1 MKRKLEELR
10 LNLDEFVHQTDY
22 SVLLLSCMPEE
33 SVYVAGFLDGLDEPT
48 EHCAFLVYPGPFRGA
63 EAYLRD
69 LLAFTEVQ
77 LDKATAARQQR
88 GEPPPPPLPAATKDA
103 RLDPAARFELWLRYL
118 PALLPNQTQFAIVV
132 GLLPIECED
141 FNGYARFLERVV
153 LFDRRP
159 QWMEALRLVIIDAR
173 EAPIL
178 RPLIQQR
185 RLDTVLTWELDLSPP
200 ALVDALSCECADP
213 SIPIAQRIA
222 SLVQLGGIDLA
233 YRRYPDAREKYAAA
247 FEFYSS
253 PPVPAM
259 QALCMQGAG
268 DALAAEGRL
277 LEAKEMYERGLWVCM
292 DANVLPAALLLLQ
305 ALVRVCFTIPDL
317 AHAEAYAH
325 AGSRL
330 ADGTLNPTLY
340 AHLLESRGDAQLG
353 QGKSK
358 EAVTSYEHARSVAA
372 HHLLI
377 EAWESSLDKLIRLYE
392 EAGAS
397 VELSERRRE
406 RADMSAEKAA
416 DPRRNQPPHAG
427 AQT

>member
-10 LNLDEFVHQTDY
+10 LNLDELVHQTDY
-22 SVLLLSCMPEE
+22 SVFLLSCMPDE

-63 EAYLRD
+63 EAYLQD

-77 LDKATAARQQR
+77 LEKAAAARQQR
-88 GEPPPPPLPAATKDA
+88 GEPPPPPLPAATKDI
-103 RLDPAARFELWLRYL
+103 RLAPADRFELWLRYL
-118 PALLPNQTQFAIVV
+118 PTLLPNQTEFAVVV

-141 FNGYARFLERVV
+141 FEGYARFLEKAVI
-153 LFDRRP
+153 FGRRP
-159 QWMEALRLVIIDAR
+159 EWMEPLRLVVMDSR
-173 EAPIL
+173 EAPVL
-178 RPLIQQR
+178 RPLIEQQKI
-185 RLDTVLTWELDLSPP
+185 DTVLTWELDLSPP
-200 ALVDALSCECADP
+200 AVVDALSRECADP

-233 YRRYPDAREKYAAA
+233 YRRYPAAREKYAAA

-277 LEAKEMYERGLWVCM
+277 PEAKEMYERGVWLCM
-292 DANVLPAALLLLQ
+292 DANVLPVALLLFQ
-305 ALVRVCFTIPDL
+305 ALVRVCLALPDL
-317 AHAEAYAH
+317 AHAEAYAD

-330 ADGTLNPTLY
+330 ADGTLNPVLY
-340 AHLLESRGDAQLG
+340 AHLLESRADAQLG

-358 EAVTSYEHARSVAA
+358 EALESYEHARAVAA

-377 EAWESSLDKLIRLYE
+377 EAWESVLDKLIRLYE

-397 VELSERRRE
+397 DELSERRRE

-416 DPRRNQPPHAG
+416 DPRRNQAPQAG
-427 AQT
+427 AQA

>member
-10 LNLDEFVHQTDY
+10 QNLDELVHQTDY
-22 SVLLLSCMPEE
+22 SVFLLSCMPEE

-48 EHCAFLVYPGPFRGA
+48 EHCLFIIYPGPFRGA

-69 LLAFTEVQ
+69 LLTFTEVQ
-77 LDKATAARQQR
+77 LEKAASARQQR
-88 GEPPPPPLPAATKDA
+88 GEPPPPPLPEATKDA
-103 RLDPAARFELWLRYL
+103 RLDPADRFEHWLRYL
-118 PALLPNQTQFAIVV
+118 PSLLPNRKKYAVVV

-141 FNGYARFLERVV
+141 FDGYARFLEKAVIHR
-153 LFDRRP
+153 RRP
-159 QWMEALRLVIIDAR
+159 EWMEPLRIVLIDSR

-178 RPLIQQR
+178 RPSIEQQKI
-185 RLDTVLTWELDLSPP
+185 DTVLTWELDLSPP
-200 ALVDALSCECADP
+200 ALADALSRECADP
-213 SIPIAQRIA
+213 SIPITQRIA

-233 YRRYPDAREKYAAA
+233 YRRYPDARQKYAAA
-247 FEFYSS
+247 FEFYSN

-277 LEAKEMYERGLWVCM
+277 PEAKEMYERGLWVCM
-292 DANVLPAALLLLQ
+292 DASVLPVALLLLQ
-305 ALVRVCFTIPDL
+305 ALVRVCLSIPEL
-317 AHAEAYAH
+317 PHAEAYAE

-330 ADGTLNPTLY
+330 ADGTLNPALY

-358 EAVTSYEHARSVAA
+358 AAVASYEHARAVAA
-372 HHLLI
+372 HHMLL

-392 EAGAS
+392 EAGADH
-397 VELSERRRE
+397 ELSERRRE

-416 DPRRNQPPHAG
+416 DPRRNQPPHPG